1 MRPQPTEREQRLLA
15 EYLRWESHQYGA
27 CPVCGAEIRQL
38 TAEERGW
45 KPVELT
51 TKDYKPGKRWGVLHS
66 RFDHKIAEIPA
77 VGYSS

>member
-1 MRPQPTEREQRLLA
+1 MRPQPTEREQRLKA
-15 EYLRWESHQYGA
+15 YIWWESHQFGA
-27 CPVCGAEIRQL
+27 CPVCGAEMRQL